1 MPDMEGGL
9 MRRSPHTT
17 FPLRKITR
25 VEQQQDA
32 SVVVMACGHA
42 TPGRPESLRYSRFF
56 PCATCHELVLKARAD
71 HQVRVSSKR

>member
-1 MPDMEGGL
+1 MEG
-9 MRRSPHTT
+9 RVKHRSPHTT
-17 FPLRKITR
+17 FPLRRITR

-56 PCATCHELVLKARAD
+56 PCALCHELVKKARAD
-71 HQVRVSSKR
+71 HEARTAAKR